1 MTVDQ
6 LQSSL
11 LVQEQRM
18 KYQRDEQE
26 QILKVSDGGGGSGG
40 RGENSYAR
48 GRGRGRGRG
57 ARGSKFYKE
66 SVECYKCHKL
76 DSGCSNH
83 MVGNKDWL
91 FEYDDTFKD
100 SVKLEDDSKMLDEGK
115 GMNVLVQK
123 EMVTGLPKLKEPN
136 EECSNC
142 MKGKQQKQIV
152 PKKSSWRASV
162 KLELIHS
169 DICGPINPESN
180 GKKRGGE
187 YTSNYFNEFCD
198 LHGIKRQLTAPYTP
212 HQNGVSERKNR
223 TIMNMVRCMINERNV
238 PKIFWPEAVNWSLHI
253 LNRCP
258 TFAVKDVTPE
268 EAWSGIKPSMTHFKK
283 FGCIAYVH
291 VPDNLRKKL
300 DDKSTTCVHLGISE
314 ESKAY
319 KLYVP
324 IKRKIV
330 VSKDVK
336 FDERKQWNWENKVIE
351 KSNANKQI
359 IDCEDDAETCSTSGH
374 NENANEVEDNASNAS
389 NAHTEDMDL
398 TVLDSEE

>member
-1 MTVDQ
+1 
-6 LQSSL
+6 
-11 LVQEQRM
+11 
-18 KYQRDEQE
+18 
-26 QILKVSDGGGGSGG
+26 
-40 RGENSYAR
+40 
-48 GRGRGRGRG
+48 
-57 ARGSKFYKE
+57 
-66 SVECYKCHKL
+66 
-76 DSGCSNH
+76 
-83 MVGNKDWL
+83 
-91 FEYDDTFKD
+91 
-100 SVKLEDDSKMLDEGK
+100 
-115 GMNVLVQK
+115 MNVLVQK

-142 MKGKQQKQIV
+142 MKGKQQKQTV

-180 GKKRGGE
+180 GKKRYFITFTNDLSRKTWIYFMNEKSEALAMIKKFKVIVENESKKMIQCLRTDRGGE
-187 YTSNYFNEFCD
+187 YTSNDFNEFCD
-198 LHGIKRQLTAPYTP
+198 LHGIKRQLTAAYTP

-268 EAWSGIKPSMTHFKK
+268 EAWSGIKPSVTHFKK

-291 VPDNLRKKL
+291 VPNNLRKKL

-359 IDCEDDAETCSTSGH
+359 IDCEDDAEAFSTSGH

-398 TVLDSEE
+398 TVPDSEE